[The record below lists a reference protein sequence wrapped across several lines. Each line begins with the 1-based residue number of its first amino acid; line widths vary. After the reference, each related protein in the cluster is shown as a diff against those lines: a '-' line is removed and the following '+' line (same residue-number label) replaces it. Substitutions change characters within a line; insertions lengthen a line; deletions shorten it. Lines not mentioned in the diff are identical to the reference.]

1 MLAGPGRRNQG
12 TLKKGDPQ
20 EGDPQEGP
28 RGRFIDLTPSQS
40 LPCNRFDDESLPPVL
55 RSGGAPVSQYRVIEP
70 IGQGGMGVV
79 YRAEDTR
86 LGRMVALKFL
96 SPELGQDP
104 TALQRFQREARAA
117 SGLNH
122 PNICVIHDIGEDE
135 GRPFI
140 AMELVDGETLGDRL
154 RGKPLP
160 LEMLLDIG
168 IELADAL
175 DAAHSHGIVHRDI
188 KPSNIFIT
196 SRGHAKLMDFGLA
209 SAIGR
214 HRAGATRVS
223 PMATTEPD
231 AEPLT
236 SPGVALG
243 TVAYMSPEQARV
255 ESLDARTDLFSLG
268 AVLYEAATGKRA
280 FPGDASAVIFDGI
293 LNREPAPVRDL
304 NASIPPALEAVISKA
319 LEKDQQ
325 LRYQTAADIRTDLKR
340 VKRDLESG
348 KARITAREGPIASRK
363 RRTVRWTVLT
373 TAAAAAIVVAAV
385 FLGPGLIARIKD
397 RAEPSLRR
405 IAVPAT
411 TEFNTGELV
420 PVLSPDATMLAY
432 AERGSLRLQQ
442 IESGERRTFD
452 TPESTLW
459 YTVEATWHPDGRRLV
474 SLELDRSVPP
484 QPDLEGLPFGH
495 RVVLTDI
502 VTTARQV
509 ALNSKQSLTWPTVSP
524 DGHYLATVRRFTP
537 LDDGVD
543 GIWITEMTSGKE
555 RLLVHGGAEELI
567 HSLAWSPDSNRLAY
581 LVSGSL
587 TTGGRLEASH
597 IDSLRVVL
605 LKDEKGRQFG
615 YSGNYGRTLVWL
627 PDWRLVYPWHPG
639 PGFEYTQMELR
650 FLRMDRS
657 RPNPKGAP
665 QPLYGNPG
673 HHLVA
678 LSSSSDGAM
687 LLFTSLRAP
696 IRAQILDLAGRS
708 GKAETTPVSD
718 YDWDTRN
725 PVWSR
730 NGEQLYFGKSVG
742 GLSDIY
748 RRDLITGGQQSVL
761 ATEANESPLCLTP
774 DGSELLCAKDSLL
787 VALPTNGGPPRVVI
801 DLREARAGVLGI
813 ETRVYCATAPGN
825 GCFTVRQSGG
835 EAVFRSM
842 DPASGE
848 GRDVFR
854 LPFEGD
860 LFGDISPDGM
870 RFVIGEMG
878 SDTLR
883 VLDAAT
889 GALLRT
895 IKVPGS
901 GNVFGARWSTDGRFI
916 FVSGQEGSPS
926 YWIRRVSLSGQADL
940 VWSSEDTWAGNPSP
954 SPDGKRLA
962 FGTREIRAEAWALD
976 LR

>member
-1 MLAGPGRRNQG
+1 
-12 TLKKGDPQ
+12 
-20 EGDPQEGP
+20 
-28 RGRFIDLTPSQS
+28 
-40 LPCNRFDDESLPPVL
+40 
-55 RSGGAPVSQYRVIEP
+55 
-70 IGQGGMGVV
+70 MGVV

-140 AMELVDGETLGDRL
+140 AMELVEGETLGQRL
-154 RGKPLP
+154 LGKSLP
-160 LEMLLDIG
+160 LEALLDIG

-209 SAIGR
+209 SMTSR
-214 HRAGATRVS
+214 HGAGVSRVS

-243 TVAYMSPEQARV
+243 TVAYMSPEQARA
-255 ESLDARTDLFSLG
+255 EALDARTDLFSLG

-280 FPGDASAVIFDGI
+280 FPGDASAVVFDGI
-293 LNREPAPVRDL
+293 LNREPAPMRDH
-304 NASIPPALEAVISKA
+304 NASVPPALESVISKA
-319 LEKDQQ
+319 LEKDQA
-325 LRYQTAADIRTDLKR
+325 LRYQSAGEIRTDLKR

-348 KARITAREGPIASRK
+348 KARITGGSAPTTTRRGRTFARTS
-363 RRTVRWTVLT
+363 VLWGT
-373 TAAAAAIVVAAV
+373 FAAAVVIAAV
-385 FLGPGLIARIKD
+385 FLGPRLPAWKRARP
-397 RAEPSLRR
+397 EPTLRR

-411 TEFNTGELV
+411 TEFNTGELI

-432 AERGSLRLQQ
+432 ADRGSLRLQQ

-459 YTVEATWHPDGRRLV
+459 RTIEATWHPDGRRLV

-509 ALNSKQSLTWPTVSP
+509 ALNLNSKQPLTWPAVSP
-524 DGHYLATVRRFTP
+524 NGRYLATVRRFAP

-543 GIWITEMTSGKE
+543 GIWITDMTSGNE

-587 TTGGRLEASH
+587 HTGGRLEASH
-597 IDSLRVVL
+597 IDSSRVVL

-657 RPNPKGAP
+657 HPNPKGAP

-673 HHLVA
+673 HHLGA

-687 LLFTSLRAP
+687 LLFTSSRTP

-748 RRDLITGGQQSVL
+748 RRDLITGGQQLVL

-774 DGSELLCAKDSLL
+774 DGSELLCAKGDLL
-787 VALPTNGGPPRVVI
+787 VALPTNGGPPRV
-801 DLREARAGVLGI
+801 LNGSLETRMGVLGI
-813 ETRVYCATAPGN
+813 GTQVFCATAPRN
-825 GCFTVRQSGG
+825 GCVTVRQAGG

-842 DPASGE
+842 DPASGGGTE
-848 GRDVFR
+848 LFR
-854 LPFEGD
+854 LPFQGELLGD
-860 LFGDISPDGM
+860 LSPDGVSL
-870 RFVIGEMG
+870 VIGKMS

-883 VLDAAT
+883 IVDAAT
-889 GALLRT
+889 GALRRT

-916 FVSGQEGSPS
+916 FVSGQEGSPN

-962 FGTREIRAEAWALD
+962 FGTRELRSEVWALE